1 MVVYRLTSLKE
12 VADLKTNYDL
22 QIDFQKFNFVKKV
35 LSFFSGLST
44 VEYLDQVNLM
54 LIIFSALFAVFF
66 PFQTFVL
73 AFLVI
78 GPIHYLTETQWLG
91 QKNFFLT
98 NRRWGLAL
106 PLFAILVLTFNQLE
120 QSALFGPQWTSFF
133 DLWSNSF
140 IYLALIA
147 SIVFVFVP
155 GKKYKVIVMVVAAGL
170 LLVFNELRFYHI
182 FIGILLPTIIHVYF
196 FTILFMIYGWKKGKT
211 ATGLLNIILLL
222 LSPLLIIQ
230 PLSDFSIHSDFFKT
244 VYLETGFFGLNT
256 MLADWFNLG
265 SPDTAGISATTTLR
279 IQSFLAFIYLY
290 HYLNWF
296 SKTSLIKWHKAVKK
310 NTTVGMAAIWL
321 LIVILYFI
329 NFKLGLLIAVFFSYI
344 HVFLEF
350 PLNMRTIRTL
360 FTKA

>member
-1 MVVYRLTSLKE
+1 
-12 VADLKTNYDL
+12 
-22 QIDFQKFNFVKKV
+22 
-35 LSFFSGLST
+35 
-44 VEYLDQVNLM
+44 M
-54 LIIFSALFAVFF
+54 LIVLSALFAVFF

-78 GPIHYLTETQWLG
+78 GPIHYLTETQWLS
-91 QKNFFLT
+91 QKNFFLAD
-98 NRRWGLAL
+98 RRWGLAL

-120 QSALFGPQWTSFF
+120 QNALFGPRWISFF

-147 SIVFVFVP
+147 SIVFVFIP
-155 GKKYKVIVMVVAAGL
+155 GKWYKMIAMAVGAGL

-196 FTILFMIYGWKKGKT
+196 FTIFFMVYGWKKEKT

-222 LSPLLIIQ
+222 VSPLLILQ
-230 PLSDFSIHSDFFKT
+230 PFSDYAVHSDFFQT
-244 VYLETGFFGLNT
+244 IYMETGFFGLNT

-265 SPDTAGISATTTLR
+265 SPDFSGIPAKTTLR

-296 SKTSLIKWHKAVKK
+296 SKTSLIKWHKAIKK
-310 NTTVGMAAIWL
+310 KTTIGMVAIWL
-321 LIVILYFI
+321 LIVALYFI
-329 NFKLGLLIAVFFSYI
+329 NFKLGLLIAVFFSYT

-360 FTKA
+360 FSKA